1 MVVQERNLVS
11 PSLGEP
17 EFVGILVVHLG
28 LIQLRHIGWV
38 FSGLG
43 LVGLLLGLLSG
54 IVLLLLLLVNLLRF
68 LNRGFVD
75 PIEPIEM

>member
-1 MVVQERNLVS
+1 MVVRECNLVS

-28 LIQLRHIGWV
+28 LLRLRLVCWV

-43 LVGLLLGLLSG
+43 LVGLLLGPLLG
-54 IVLLLLLLVNLLRF
+54 IVLLLLLLVYFAAHLEPRLR
-68 LNRGFVD
+68 G
-75 PIEPIEM
+75 PIRAH